1 VRRLRDALVVAEQ
14 DLAESLRSRKA
25 LVLLGLYLA
34 GALAACGI
42 FVRVLQEVEGVL
54 ADTLRVS
61 RTERPGAMTQRLMES
76 DELHRILRG
85 LIGDADLAIELV
97 QIPPMAL
104 FYGWVAL
111 TFVPPLVALTSGDAV
126 ANELST
132 GSARFAFFR
141 TDRTSWA
148 VGKLLGQGA
157 LLGVGVGL
165 GGVGAFIVGWSG
177 LLSFE
182 PGPNAL
188 WLLRLGLRAWVY
200 GLAWLGIVMGA
211 GQLTRSVPKA
221 RGLALGALVLVGT
234 ASVLLGSDWVLER
247 APVIA
252 PTVHQ
257 LLPGAHQIDL
267 WRPEIGRRAVAVVV
281 LLALGGGAFA
291 LGHQRLLRV
300 DA

>member
-1 VRRLRDALVVAEQ
+1 MRRLRDALVVAEQ
-14 DLAESLRSRKA
+14 DLAESLRSRRA

-42 FVRVLQEVEGVL
+42 FVRVLQEVEGVV
-54 ADTLRVS
+54 ADQLRVA
-61 RTERPGAMTQRLMES
+61 RTDRPGAMTQRLMES
-76 DELHRILRG
+76 DELRRVLQG
-85 LIGDADLAIELV
+85 LIGDAELVQELV

-111 TFVPPLVALTSGDAV
+111 TFVPPLVALTSGDTISA
-126 ANELST
+126 ELSS
-132 GSARFAFFR
+132 GSARFALFR
-141 TDRTSWA
+141 TDRTAWA

-157 LLGVGVGL
+157 LLGVGVAL
-165 GGVGAFIVGWSG
+165 GALGAFIVGWSG

-182 PGPNAL
+182 PGRNAL
-188 WLLRLGLRAWVY
+188 WLVRLGLRAWVY

-221 RGLALGALVLVGT
+221 RGLALGALVLIGT
-234 ASVLLGSDWVLER
+234 ASALLGTGWMLER
-247 APVIA
+247 APVLA

-257 LLPGAHQIDL
+257 LLPGAHQLNL
-267 WRPEIGRRAVAVVV
+267 WRPELVRRAVSVIA
-281 LLALGGGAFA
+281 LLSLGGGAFA